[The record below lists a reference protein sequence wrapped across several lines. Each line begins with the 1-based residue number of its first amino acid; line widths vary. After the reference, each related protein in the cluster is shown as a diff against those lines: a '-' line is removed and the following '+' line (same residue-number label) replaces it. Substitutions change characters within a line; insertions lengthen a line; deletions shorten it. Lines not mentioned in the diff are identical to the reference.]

1 MKQGKLEIVKQ
12 EMKCLDTAVLRVS
25 KLKWTGVGHF
35 QSDNYKAFH
44 SGNDKLRRNGVALIL
59 RQDVLQV
66 FRSYSTRSDLTISI
80 RFLGKPSNITIIHIY
95 VPTTGT
101 EEDNIASV
109 HSSMQKIDHIPKQ
122 DNLIITGD
130 KENKSRKQCIIKHHW
145 KIWTR
150 SWK

>member
-1 MKQGKLEIVKQ
+1 
-12 EMKCLDTAVLRVS
+12 MKCLDTAVLHVS
-25 KLKWTGVGHF
+25 KLKWTGMGHF

-80 RFLGKPSNITIIHIY
+80 RFLGEPSNVTIIHVY
-95 VPTTGT
+95 APTT
-101 EEDNIASV
+101 EAKEDNIASF
-109 HSSMQKIDHIPKQ
+109 HSSIQKEIDHIPKQ

-130 KENKSRKQCIIKHHW
+130 KENKSRKQCIIKCHR